1 MSSIESKID
10 DLYRLPLREFVGA
23 RAALARSLAGA
34 EAARVRK
41 LPKPTVVPWAVNQVY
56 WRARPLY
63 DRAMKAGERVR
74 QAQVAALG
82 GRKADPRTAGEAHRR
97 AIADAVHQAETFAA
111 TAALSRADPGA
122 LTRTFEALSLAPNP
136 PAEPGRLVRPLQP
149 AGFEALAG
157 IPVKI
162 KVKAPSA
169 ESVRSVRSAE
179 STKSA
184 EAPAERAASG
194 AEDAARRKRDAA
206 LRKVKRAEAAVE
218 RARRRMVEAEEA
230 LRRTRDQAS

>member
-157 IPVKI
+157 IPVTI
-162 KVKAPSA
+162 KVKAPSVK
-169 ESVRSVRSAE
+169 SVG

-194 AEDAARRKRDAA
+194 AEDAARKKSDAA